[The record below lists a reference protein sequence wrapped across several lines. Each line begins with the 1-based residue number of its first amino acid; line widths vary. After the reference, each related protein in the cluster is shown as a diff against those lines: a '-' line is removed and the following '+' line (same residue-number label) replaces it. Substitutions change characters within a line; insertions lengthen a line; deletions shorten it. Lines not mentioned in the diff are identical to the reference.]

1 MYLDVIDCNPV
12 ICRGGGQ
19 HAKIRAI
26 NVCIPKQNEDEGSP
40 KVTIQ
45 PQQLLNKSSKSK
57 R

>member
-19 HAKIRAI
+19 NVKIRAI

-45 PQQLLNKSSKSK
+45 PKTVVK
-57 R
+57 